1 MSNIYI
7 VGNDFEGTVT
17 ELFSKGALINLS
29 QDVEA
34 FSPSRH
40 TEKEDG
46 SRLTVGESVFFR
58 VLEFSRDNRRILVSH
73 TSTFKEEIIKK
84 KKQEKATSDR
94 VIKQIQKNQQK
105 STLGDLDE
113 LSDLK
118 KDLESK
124 K

>member
-1 MSNIYI
+1 M
-7 VGNDFEGTVT
+7 
-17 ELFSKGALINLS
+17 
-29 QDVEA
+29 
-34 FSPSRH
+34 
-40 TEKEDG
+40 
-46 SRLTVGESVFFR
+46 
-58 VLEFSRDNRRILVSH
+58 
-73 TSTFKEEIIKK
+73 
-84 KKQEKATSDR
+84 DR